1 MSAVIQFPGTPK
13 QPEQT
18 NHTDRSGV
26 VMENKRRGFA
36 ALYRSLLDDDW
47 TKDAY
52 LLAAWTRLVLRASA
66 SEQTV
71 NYNGQDWNIA
81 RGQLVIIPGRFAN
94 ELRDRN
100 GKPLSRDAVVRMLK
114 WFESKNMIV
123 TAGYDKGSIITI
135 CNYDPYQSL
144 VSPVLPAQ
152 SPAQQGA
159 QPAAH
164 HEPSNDAALHDDT
177 AQPAAYAPEHLPTP
191 EEQPCKTTKINN
203 QDQDQKILGAGTAD
217 AEPDPVAEQ
226 DVIPHD
232 AAIHAKRGKTMRWGT
247 QDDLTCATWLIETR
261 AKAFSAKGLAE
272 PKKPDLVSWVNDV
285 RLMRQH
291 DNRKHREICE
301 LFSWVCRTGREL
313 EYCQAPA
320 TLRDKWDGLQLRKA
334 NSETGVT
341 RGQKPASN
349 VAAAQAM
356 AQSIIKSGKGGYDY
370 DKPL

>member
-1 MSAVIQFPGTPK
+1 MSAVIEFPRVFK
-13 QPEQT
+13 QSEQT
-18 NHTDRSGV
+18 NNTGRGS

-71 NYNGQDWNIA
+71 NYNGQDWNLA

-100 GKPLSRDAVVRMLK
+100 GKPLSRDAVVRLLK

-123 TAGYDKGSIITI
+123 TAGYDKGTVITI

-144 VSPVLPAQ
+144 VTPVLSAQAPAQ
-152 SPAQQGA
+152 PTAQD
-159 QPAAH
+159 AAH
-164 HEPSNDAALHDDT
+164 HEASSGAALQCGA
-177 AQPAAYAPEHLPTP
+177 AQPPAHAPEHLTTP
-191 EEQPCKTTKINN
+191 EEQPCKTTNKNN
-203 QDQDQKILGAGTAD
+203 QEQDQEISGPGTAD
-217 AEPDPVAEQ
+217 AAPDPAAEQ
-226 DVIPHD
+226 EVIPPD

-261 AKAFSAKGLAE
+261 AKAFTAKGLAV
-272 PKKPDLVSWVNDV
+272 PKSPELVGWVNDV

-291 DNRKHREICE
+291 DNRTHREICE
-301 LFSWVCRTGREL
+301 LFAWVCRTGREL
-313 EYCQAPA
+313 EFCQAPA
-320 TLRDKWDGLQLRKA
+320 TLRDKWDSLQLRKA
-334 NSETGVT
+334 NAETL
-341 RGQKPASN
+341 PAKRET
-349 VAAAQAM
+349 Q
-356 AQSIIKSGKGGYDY
+356 G
-370 DKPL
+370 DKWAEAFNSTDWATDGNWGL

>member
-1 MSAVIQFPGTPK
+1 MSAVIQFPGAFQ

-18 NHTDRSGV
+18 NRNDRSGV
-26 VMENKRRGFA
+26 MRNKKRGFA
-36 ALYRSLLDDDW
+36 AFYRSLLDDDW

-71 NYNGQDWNIA
+71 NYNGQDWSLA
-81 RGQLVIIPGRFAN
+81 RGQLVIIPSRFAN
-94 ELRDRN
+94 EMCDRQ
-100 GKPLSRDAVVRMLK
+100 GKPMSRQAVVRMLE
-114 WFESKNMIV
+114 WFEQNGMIV
-123 TAGYDKGSIITI
+123 RAGYDKGTVITI

-144 VSPVLPAQ
+144 VNAIS
-152 SPAQQGA
+152 SG
-159 QPAAH
+159 QPTGQ
-164 HEPSNDAALHDDT
+164 L
-177 AQPAAYAPEHLPTP
+177 PEHKGEHLKPNGDKAFSEGGEHHAGQPTEQLPIP

-203 QDQDQKILGAGTAD
+203 QEDQEPLGAGTAD
-217 AEPDPVAEQ
+217 AAPDPIAEQ
-226 DVIPHD
+226 DVIPPD

-261 AKAFSAKGLAE
+261 AKAFTVKGLAV

-291 DNRKHREICE
+291 DNRTPREICE
-301 LFSWVCRTGREL
+301 LFSWVCKTGREL
-313 EYCQAPA
+313 EFCQSPA

-341 RGQKPASN
+341 GNQNRLGN
-349 VAAAQAM
+349 VAAAQAQ
-356 AQSIIKSGKGGYDY
+356 AQAIIASGMGGYD
-370 DKPL
+370 DDTIL

>member
-1 MSAVIQFPGTPK
+1 MNAVIQFPGAFQ

-18 NHTDRSGV
+18 IRDDRSGV
-26 VMENKRRGFA
+26 MRNKKRGFA
-36 ALYRSLLDDDW
+36 AFYRSLLDDDW

-52 LLAAWTRLVLRASA
+52 LLAAWTRLVLRASS

-71 NYNGQDWNIA
+71 NYNGQDWSLA
-81 RGQLVIIPGRFAN
+81 RGQLVIIPSRFAN
-94 ELRDRN
+94 EMRDRQ
-100 GKPLSRDAVVRMLK
+100 GKPMSRQAVVRMLE
-114 WFESKNMIV
+114 WFEQNGMIV
-123 TAGYDKGSIITI
+123 RAGYDKGTVITI

-144 VSPVLPAQ
+144 VNPTSCGQPTV
-152 SPAQQGA
+152 QQ
-159 QPAAH
+159 
-164 HEPSNDAALHDDT
+164 
-177 AQPAAYAPEHLPTP
+177 PEHLGEHLKPNDSKALVGDAVHHAEQPTEHLPVP

-203 QDQDQKILGAGTAD
+203 QDQETLGAGTAE
-217 AEPDPVAEQ
+217 AAPDPVAEQ
-226 DVIPHD
+226 DVIPPD
-232 AAIHAKRGKTMRWGT
+232 AAIHAKRGKTLRWGT
-247 QDDLTCATWLIETR
+247 QDDLTCATWLIEKR
-261 AKAFSAKGLAE
+261 VDAFSAKGLAE

-291 DNRKHREICE
+291 DNRTHREICE

-356 AQSIIKSGKGGYDY
+356 AQSIIESGKGGYNY